1 MYLQTRLGGPVLR
14 VIDLQQEL
22 AYYQKLG
29 MEPIRKSRENGHEI
43 IELVIGAEDN
53 LVSEIDNSPILTL
66 IHDPE
71 ASRPNHK
78 SAGLFHFAILTPDRK
93 SLASTFVY
101 LENQGVKFTGF
112 ADHLVSESLYLQDPE
127 DNGIEIYCDRPGG
140 EWQLDKNGHVQMDT
154 IALNLESLLSE
165 LYHVDDSMVT
175 KNFSSQLKP
184 FPSGGTIGHIH
195 LKVTNLA
202 NSTNFYREILGFDLM
217 QSMQGASFLSTM
229 GYHHRLALNTWLS
242 RRGNP
247 LKGTEAGLEHFTV
260 HISDREIYEQ
270 LLTRVHESS
279 THLLSSNE
287 ILVTDP
293 DGIRM
298 MLNYNSK

>member
-1 MYLQTRLGGPVLR
+1 MYLQTRLGGSVLR
-14 VIDLQQEL
+14 VINLQQEL

-29 MEPIRKSRENGHEI
+29 MKPLRKFRENGYET
-43 IELVIGAEDN
+43 IELVIGVEDN
-53 LVSEIDNSPILTL
+53 LISEIDNPPILTL
-66 IHDPE
+66 MHDAE
-71 ASRPNHK
+71 ASRPYHN

-127 DNGIEIYCDRPGG
+127 DNGIEIYCDRPSEG
-140 EWQLDKNGHVQMDT
+140 WQFDRNGHIQMDT

-165 LYHVDDSMVT
+165 LYNRDDSMVT
-175 KNFSSQLKP
+175 KNFSSQLRP
-184 FPSGGTIGHIH
+184 FPSGGSIGHIH

-202 NSTNFYREILGFDLM
+202 VSTNFYREILGFDLM

-229 GYHHRLALNTWLS
+229 GYHHRLALNTWISHGGASLT
-242 RRGNP
+242 G
-247 LKGTEAGLEHFTV
+247 KEAGLEHFTI
-260 HISDREIYEQ
+260 HISDREFYEQ
-270 LLTRVHESS
+270 VLKKVYEASIHKIN
-279 THLLSSNE
+279 SNE
-287 ILVTDP
+287 VIVTDP

-298 MLNYNSK
+298 KLIYNSQ

>member
-1 MYLQTRLGGPVLR
+1 MYLHTRLGGPVLR
-14 VIDLQQEL
+14 VIDLQLEL

-29 MEPIRKSRENGHEI
+29 MEPIRKSLENGHEI
-43 IELVIGAEDN
+43 IELVIGVEDN
-53 LVSEIDNSPILTL
+53 LVSEIDNPPILTL

-71 ASRPNHK
+71 ASRPYHK

-93 SLASTFVY
+93 SLAATFVY

-112 ADHLVSESLYLQDPE
+112 SDHLVSESLYLQDPE
-127 DNGIEIYCDRPGG
+127 DNGIEIYCDRPRK
-140 EWQLDKNGHVQMDT
+140 EWQFDKNGHVQMDT

-165 LYHVDDSMVT
+165 LYHVDDAMVT
-175 KNFSSQLKP
+175 RNSSRHLRP

-202 NSTNFYREILGFDLM
+202 TSTNFYRDILGFDLM
-217 QSMQGASFLSTM
+217 QSIQGASFLSVE

-242 RRGNP
+242 RGGIS
-247 LKGTEAGLEHFTV
+247 LKGTEAGLEHFIV
-260 HISDREIYEQ
+260 HISDREFYEHI
-270 LLTRVHESS
+270 LTRFHKSS
-279 THLLSSNE
+279 THIVSSNE

-298 MLNYNSK
+298 MLNYNSP